1 MTSYIKTILLLA
13 LCQLACQHHVVFE
26 EIGEMAGALSY
37 IHAVVP
43 VIISGLS
50 HAVENFKTNVRSL
63 EALYKN
69 KRQYTGLGADDFFH
83 QRILD
88 LFTLAASDADAMTAN
103 IRSLRETLPAANAD
117 STHLPHEDSEYRIRR
132 RSPFTIIGGVIGTL
146 MGWFTQRRLNNL
158 RARLDEV
165 EDQQHR
171 LLYVQ
176 AVQVQFIEEIEN
188 ALKSLYEMLK
198 TSHAAWISY
207 SSLDYARDQLR
218 ANIQK
223 LY

>member
-1 MTSYIKTILLLA
+1 
-13 LCQLACQHHVVFE
+13 
-26 EIGEMAGALSY
+26 MAGALSY

-43 VIISGLS
+43 VNISGLS
-50 HAVENFKTNVRSL
+50 QAVDNFKTDVRSL
-63 EALYKN
+63 EALYK
-69 KRQYTGLGADDFFH
+69 KTRQHTGLGADDFFH

-88 LFTLAASDADAMTAN
+88 LFTLASADADAMTAN
-103 IRSLRETLPAANAD
+103 IRSLRETLPAANTD

-158 RARLDEV
+158 RVRLDEV

-176 AVQVQFIEEIEN
+176 AVQVQRIEEIKN
-188 ALKSLYEMLK
+188 SLKGLYERRVIQLG
-198 TSHAAWISY
+198 SVIALLALWII
-207 SSLDYARDQLR
+207 LAT
-218 ANIQK
+218 N
-223 LY
+223 